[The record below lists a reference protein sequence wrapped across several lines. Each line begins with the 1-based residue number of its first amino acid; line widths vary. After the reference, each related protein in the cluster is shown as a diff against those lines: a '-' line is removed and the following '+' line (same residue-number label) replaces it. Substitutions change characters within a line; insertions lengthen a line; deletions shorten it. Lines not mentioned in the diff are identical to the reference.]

1 MWVGC
6 GLMVVVVWGGGGVG
20 GLSLLKDACMVSPE
34 DIFHRRLH
42 SSRQLAASPIDG
54 NWCMLYSESGLQLI
68 W

>member
-1 MWVGC
+1 MGGLWVD
-6 GLMVVVVWGGGGVG
+6 GGGGVG
-20 GLSLLKDACMVSPE
+20 RWWGWGLSLLKDACMVSPE
-34 DIFHRRLH
+34 DIFHRRLY